1 MIKKRPKGDAPPS
14 KSDGYEAE
22 MDDAEDDAEEVEL
35 DGPALMEKM
44 HKSCKAGDY
53 EGAFEA
59 LRMAVD
65 LAAEEE

>member
-1 MIKKRPKGDAPPS
+1 MIKKRPKGDAPPP

-53 EGAFEA
+53 EAAFEA